1 MPKEFYPNGNS
12 ERVLIPD
19 SRSWRNYTRGLY
31 GENQRVDLPEHTPH
45 SFPVVVNEEH
55 GDGWCG
61 TIAVRVTVVSKA
73 HALELPQYQF
83 QFDGAQYVPAEK

>member
-1 MPKEFYPNGNS
+1 MIKPFYPRGEG

-19 SRSWRNYTRGLY
+19 KPAWQNYTKGLF
-31 GENQRVDLPEHTPH
+31 ESNQRVDLPEHTPH